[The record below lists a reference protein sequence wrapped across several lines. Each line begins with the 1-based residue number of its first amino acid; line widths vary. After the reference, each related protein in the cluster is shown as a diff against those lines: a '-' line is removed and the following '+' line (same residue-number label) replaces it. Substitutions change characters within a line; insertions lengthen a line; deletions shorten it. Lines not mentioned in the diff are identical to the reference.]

1 MNHWLSLFIFT
12 SVFVSGLFAEEA
24 PYVTST
30 NQATQVTSKVYMIPE
45 SKLDPLVAKEAG
57 KLADSA
63 YLAMRKSIQVA
74 NQIQMEPVRPQ
85 HLIDGSSLV
94 GAAILPDG
102 QISFA
107 TQNVPGIPV
116 QDHASRL
123 AWALWFSTHYS
134 SKQSLDFTLLPKNP
148 QNFSDG
154 NNAWYSPDSAL
165 APFPVGKAMFD
176 ADMELKFYSLGKRI
190 DDKGKFQVFKDT
202 AQSYRNLLQIESDL
216 YKKNIPIEDQ
226 AKSRLWIVCDSI
238 YGAVSDSSIRIDSV
252 HVTVLT
258 RKITVNADNQFEDAP
273 GEDPS
278 AILFSKWFESNYSR
292 LALIHPELR
301 EVIEYTKAVVIAR
314 WLVQNKQADVD
325 PHWVNA
331 LLLRQ
336 KKPVRFAPA
345 LENQQTFQKDSLNS
359 HTFTIKVTGGV
370 QMDPV
375 LALRPTASSA
385 LSPPS
390 QKKVSTPKMTLHPML
405 TETMRT
411 PRQLKS
417 KGLDWELTLDGK
429 ALAAINAKGERTRY
443 HSAGSAIINAETQN
457 DIGQTALVT
466 DKDNNQILQY
476 SDQKHIIQAT
486 YSPNGKRLSLWQY
499 PKVTQVPA
507 GGAL

>member
-1 MNHWLSLFIFT
+1 MKRWLFPLLFTSLF
-12 SVFVSGLFAEEA
+12 VAVLFAEEA

-30 NQATQVTSKVYMIPE
+30 NQATQETSKVYMIPE

-57 KLADSA
+57 KLADSV
-63 YLAMRKSIQVA
+63 YSVMRKSIQVA

-94 GAAILPDG
+94 GAVILPDG

-123 AWALWFSTHYS
+123 AWALWFSIHYS
-134 SKQSLDFTLLPKNP
+134 PKQSLDFTLLPKNP
-148 QNFSDG
+148 KNFSDG

-176 ADMELKFYSLGKRI
+176 SDMELKFYSLGKRI
-190 DDKGKFQVFKDT
+190 DDKGKFQIFKDT
-202 AQSYRNLLQIESDL
+202 AKNYRNLLQIENDL
-216 YKKNIPIEDQ
+216 HKKNITVEDQ

-238 YGAVSDSSIRIDSV
+238 YGVVSDSSIRIDSV

-258 RKITVNADNQFEDAP
+258 RKIIVTADNQLVDAP

-314 WLVQNKQADVD
+314 WLVRDKQADID
-325 PHWVNA
+325 PHWINA
-331 LLLRQ
+331 LLIHE
-336 KKPVRFAPA
+336 KKPMRSAPA
-345 LENQQTFQKDSLNS
+345 LENQQTFQKDSLDS
-359 HTFTIKVTGGV
+359 HKFTVKVTGGV

-385 LSPPS
+385 LSKPS
-390 QKKVSTPKMTLHPML
+390 QKKVSAPEITLHPML
-405 TETMRT
+405 TETMKASRKVK
-411 PRQLKS
+411 L

-429 ALAAINAKGERTRY
+429 ALAATNTKGHRTRY
-443 HSAGSAIINAETQN
+443 YSAGSAIINAEEQN
-457 DIGQTALVT
+457 DIGQTTLVM

-476 SDQKHIIQAT
+476 SNEKHIIQAK
-486 YSPNGKRLSLWQY
+486 YSPNGKRLNLWEY
-499 PKVTQVPA
+499 PKIIQVPT
-507 GGAL
+507 GRNF